1 MIKISGSAKIGIIDG
16 DRILLSRKSKNNK
29 KMQLEYDMLE
39 TLLQLHFPVP
49 RFLMKTTNGEYVIE
63 QEYIKDA
70 NLYKLSSY
78 PHSFTEVV
86 KEQIKEVIHL
96 LEKHQMLISDLQ
108 FLYTT
113 TKLYIID
120 PNNIFFLSPFRHF
133 DEKIRYK
140 RSYVWDKYLQQ
151 IKILKQLIE

>member
-16 DRILLSRKSKNNK
+16 NRILLSRKLKNNT

-39 TLLQLHFPVP
+39 TLRELHFPVP
-49 RFLMKTTNGEYVIE
+49 PFLMKTSNGENVIE
-63 QEYIKDA
+63 QEYITNA

-78 PHSFTEVV
+78 PHSFTEIV
-86 KEQIKEVIHL
+86 KEQIKEIIHL